1 MRQFFQRLRSDKSGI
16 TSVEPVLMYAL
27 LLAFIAVISFS
38 TALLGSWAT
47 AMMPDTTAACS

>member
-1 MRQFFQRLRSDKSGI
+1 MRQFFQGLWSEESGI
-16 TSVEPVLMYAL
+16 SSVKPVMMYAL